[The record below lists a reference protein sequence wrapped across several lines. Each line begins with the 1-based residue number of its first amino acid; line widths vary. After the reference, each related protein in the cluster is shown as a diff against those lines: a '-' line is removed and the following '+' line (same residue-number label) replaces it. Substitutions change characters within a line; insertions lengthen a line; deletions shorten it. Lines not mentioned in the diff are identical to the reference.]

1 MSPAYAGLA
10 FAESTR
16 MLRLALVLVA
26 LSVPS
31 IARADCAQACD
42 SVCYAGP
49 SALFRAEVIEAQD
62 GFAQRVLLTERLGGS
77 QAVLAEVGDE
87 RDDVY
92 AESVLAIGDELVV
105 AITESD
111 SVNTAWR
118 VDADVVQ
125 CSNQQR
131 TVELDQYV
139 AMATSAD
146 CEQVAEDL
154 ELVNRCDDTVG
165 CSSGGGSSLAML
177 AVIGLVVLRRRR
189 AA

>member
-1 MSPAYAGLA
+1 
-10 FAESTR
+10 

-26 LSVPS
+26 LSIPS
-31 IARADCAQACD
+31 VARADCAQTCD

-49 SALFRAEVIEAQD
+49 SALFLAEVVEAED
-62 GFAQRVLLTERLGGS
+62 GFPRRVQLTERLGGS
-77 QAVLAEVGDE
+77 AAVLAEVGDE

-92 AESVLAIGDELVV
+92 ADSVLAIGDELVV

-111 SVNTAWR
+111 SVNTAWL
-118 VDADVVQ
+118 VEADAVQ

-146 CEQVAEDL
+146 CEQIAEDL
-154 ELVNRCDDTVG
+154 DLVSRCDDTVG
-165 CSSGGGSSLAML
+165 CSSGAGASSLAML
-177 AVIGLVVLRRRR
+177 AVIGLVALRRRR
-189 AA
+189 VA